1 MSTMYVQ
8 GYLQGSENGRVVT
21 IAVFP
26 PSIIL
31 IVGLGYGRQ
40 LYFHCLFT
48 SAFENPPL
56 NSKLL
61 GNTDCLHWIWA
72 VKKNDSFSFYLTIA
86 VLLIIYILML
96 LIKVCYYYMLMPT
109 KYHWNISFQKKLPSK
124 YVVKNARSETHFV
137 WQKLFSNDFQ
147 GFVK

>member
-1 MSTMYVQ
+1 MSTMYVR

-72 VKKNDSFSFYLTIA
+72 VKKNDSFSFYLSIA

-109 KYHWNISFQKKLPSK
+109 KYHWNISFQKTLPSK
-124 YVVKNARSETHFV
+124 YIWLKMPGVKHILCD
-137 WQKLFSNDFQ
+137 KLFSNEFQ

>member
-1 MSTMYVQ
+1 
-8 GYLQGSENGRVVT
+8 
-21 IAVFP
+21 
-26 PSIIL
+26 
-31 IVGLGYGRQ
+31 
-40 LYFHCLFT
+40 
-48 SAFENPPL
+48 
-56 NSKLL
+56 
-61 GNTDCLHWIWA
+61 
-72 VKKNDSFSFYLTIA
+72 